1 MHIFARTILTAGF
14 VSIAVAA
21 SAEVYFED
29 GFDGD
34 ALSSDWTIEN
44 PDPEAY
50 LVDSG
55 VLTLL
60 VPDRTAA
67 YYGEAINTLV
77 LNKPVPKGDWTMT
90 VRLVLTPQ
98 TMGEKFVIGVA
109 KDPATGLYAVLS
121 LETPNYDNTDV
132 YVTGKKLSGGTQT
145 QFYRKLYTISGR
157 DIEGRGSVFPAN
169 IAAVN
174 LQLEKKKHK
183 YIARMLL
190 EPVSP
195 LSDGAPDG
203 KWRDVQ
209 NLTALR
215 SAGDKFVLS
224 FGSWSSDYLPA
235 DGEALIEVD
244 FVRIETP

>member
-1 MHIFARTILTAGF
+1 M
-14 VSIAVAA
+14 AVAA
-21 SAEVYFED
+21 RAEVYFED

-44 PDPEAY
+44 PDPDAY
-50 LVDSG
+50 LVESG
-55 VLTLL
+55 GLTLL
-60 VPDRTAA
+60 VQDHTPA
-67 YYGEAINTLV
+67 YYGKAANTLV

-98 TMGEKFVIGVA
+98 TLGEKFVIGVA
-109 KDPATGLYAVLS
+109 KDPATGLYAILS
-121 LETPNYDNTDV
+121 LETPNYDTTDV
-132 YVTGKKLSGGTQT
+132 YVTGKKLSGDTQT
-145 QFYRKLYTISGR
+145 QFYRKLYSISGR
-157 DIEGRGSVFPAN
+157 NLEGRSSVFPAN

-174 LQLEKKKHK
+174 LQLEKKKHT

-195 LSDGAPDG
+195 LGEGAPDG
-203 KWRDVQ
+203 KWHDVQ
-209 NLTALR
+209 NLTSLR

-224 FGSWSSDYLPA
+224 FGSWSSSYLPQ